1 MTRDEGLALLG
12 RARSAAAVTA
22 ALSVIAPNN
31 PRLRDAILQRYHDV
45 NAEPRRLDADGGIR
59 AVLLRGLRQCAL
71 AADIGLLEEAVQTYE
86 FGARGDSEAHSEVAC
101 NLRAAGLLALAEIDE
116 PLAEYHATRLLADPY
131 TARGS
136 REPALTAV
144 RLLAATG
151 QHLPLYTHLL
161 QEGATGEE
169 AAECFRALADA
180 PASILLDLA
189 ERRQSSSDEIALLGM
204 FDTLLGHP
212 AVDRF
217 SSLVMRFIE
226 ESPLL
231 DLVAYVAAAIVAGRS
246 EALTELLAGRATL
259 LNPRGQL
266 IRDALALRRP

>member
-1 MTRDEGLALLG
+1 MTRDDGLALLA
-12 RARSAAAVTA
+12 RARSAQAVTA
-22 ALSVIAPNN
+22 ALSQIASGN
-31 PRLRDAILQRYHDV
+31 PRLREALLERYDDI

-59 AVLLRGLRQCAL
+59 AALLRGLRQCAL
-71 AADIGLLEEAVQTYE
+71 AADIGLLEDAVHTYE
-86 FGARGDSEAHSEVAC
+86 FGARGDSDAHSEVAC
-101 NLRAAGLLALAEIDE
+101 NLRAAGLLALAGVDE
-116 PLAEYHATRLLADPY
+116 PLAAYHATRLLADPY

-151 QHLPLYTHLL
+151 QHLPLYRHLL
-161 QEGATGEE
+161 QEGAIGEE
-169 AAECFRALADA
+169 AAECFRALANA
-180 PASILLDLA
+180 PTGILLDLA
-189 ERRQSSSDEIALLGM
+189 ERWQSSSDEIALLGM

-212 AVDRF
+212 ALDRF
-217 SSLVMRFIE
+217 SRLVMHFIE

-246 EALTELLAGRATL
+246 EALIHLLAGRATL
-259 LNPRGQL
+259 PNPRGQL